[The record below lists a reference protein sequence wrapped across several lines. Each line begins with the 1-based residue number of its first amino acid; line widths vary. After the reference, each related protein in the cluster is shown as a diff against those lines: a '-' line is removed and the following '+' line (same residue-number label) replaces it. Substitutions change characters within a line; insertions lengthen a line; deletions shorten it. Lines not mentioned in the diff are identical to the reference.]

1 MIIYKLPNCLLIIF
15 LLINISCTNTRVVL
29 EGTKKILNKSKAG
42 SGAQEKLKKDFA
54 SQNKKF
60 KNESNSLKKEETEL
74 ITQKKSLSPEDY
86 KKKVSA
92 LRKKNIDFQQRRRK
106 ASNDFV
112 TKKNNARN
120 QLLQALNPVLQK
132 YMSDNNIMMIVN
144 EKNVI
149 LANSKRDLTKTII
162 GLLDKEL
169 KSIKLN

>member
-1 MIIYKLPNCLLIIF
+1 MKYLKLTVLLF
-15 LLINISCTNTRVVL
+15 LLLGFSNISFSEEVYFVNMQT
-29 EGTKKILNKSKAG
+29 ILNKSKAG
-42 SGAQEKLKKDFA
+42 SGAQEKLKKDFE

-60 KNESNSLKKEETEL
+60 KDESNSLKKQETEL
-74 ITQKKSLSPEDY
+74 IAQKKSLSPEEY
-86 KKKVSA
+86 KTKVSA
-92 LRKKNIDFQQRRRK
+92 LRKKNIDFQKRRRK

-120 QLLQALNPVLQK
+120 QLLKALNPILQK
-132 YMSDNNIMMIVN
+132 YMSENNVMMIIN

-149 LANSKRDLTKTII
+149 LANSKKDLTKTII

>member
-1 MIIYKLPNCLLIIF
+1 MKYLRLTVLLF
-15 LLINISCTNTRVVL
+15 LILGFSNISFAEEIYFVNMQT
-29 EGTKKILNKSKAG
+29 ILNQSKAG
-42 SGAQEKLKKDFA
+42 SSAQEKLKKDFS

-60 KNESNSLKKEETEL
+60 KDESNSLKKEESEL
-74 ITQKKSLSPEDY
+74 IKQKTSLSPEEY

-112 TKKNNARN
+112 TKKNRARN
-120 QLLQALNPVLQK
+120 ELLKALNPILQK
-132 YMSDNNIMMIVN
+132 YMSENNVMMIIN

-149 LANSKRDLTKTII
+149 LANSKRDLTKNII
-162 GLLDKEL
+162 DLLDKEL

>member
-1 MIIYKLPNCLLIIF
+1 MKYLKLTALLF
-15 LLINISCTNTRVVL
+15 LLSFFSNVSLAEEIYFVNMQT
-29 EGTKKILNKSKAG
+29 ILNKSKAG
-42 SGAQEKLKKDFA
+42 SGAQEKLKKDFS

-60 KNESNSLKKEETEL
+60 KDESNSLKKEETEL
-74 ITQKKSLSPEDY
+74 INQKKSLSPEEY

-106 ASNDFV
+106 ASSDFV

-120 QLLQALNPVLQK
+120 QLLKALNPILQK
-132 YMSDNNIMMIVN
+132 YMSENKVMMIIN

-162 GLLDKEL
+162 DLLDKEL

>member
-1 MIIYKLPNCLLIIF
+1 MKYLKLTVLLF
-15 LLINISCTNTRVVL
+15 LLLGFSNISFSEEVYFVNMQT
-29 EGTKKILNKSKAG
+29 ILNKSKAG

-74 ITQKKSLSPEDY
+74 ITQKKSLSPEEY

-120 QLLQALNPVLQK
+120 QLLQALNPILQK
-132 YMSDNNIMMIVN
+132 YMTDNNIMMIVN

>member
-1 MIIYKLPNCLLIIF
+1 MKYLRLTVLLF
-15 LLINISCTNTRVVL
+15 LILGFSNISFAEEIYFVNMQT
-29 EGTKKILNKSKAG
+29 ILNQSKAG
-42 SGAQEKLKKDFA
+42 STAQEKLKKDFS

-60 KNESNSLKKEETEL
+60 KDESNSLKKEESEL
-74 ITQKKSLSPEDY
+74 IKQKKSLSAEEY

-112 TKKNNARN
+112 VKKNRARN
-120 QLLQALNPVLQK
+120 ELLKALNPILQK
-132 YMSDNNIMMIVN
+132 YMTENNVMMIFN

>member
-1 MIIYKLPNCLLIIF
+1 MKYLRLTALLF
-15 LLINISCTNTRVVL
+15 LILGFSNISFAEEIYFVNMQT
-29 EGTKKILNKSKAG
+29 ILNQSKAG
-42 SGAQEKLKKDFA
+42 SSAQEKLKKDFS

-60 KNESNSLKKEETEL
+60 KDESNSLKKEESEL
-74 ITQKKSLSPEDY
+74 IKQKKSLSPEEY

-112 TKKNNARN
+112 TKKNSARN
-120 QLLQALNPVLQK
+120 ELLKALNPILQK
-132 YMSDNNIMMIVN
+132 YMSENNVMMIIN

>member
-1 MIIYKLPNCLLIIF
+1 MKYLKLTVLLF
-15 LLINISCTNTRVVL
+15 LLLGFSNISFSEEVYFVNMQT
-29 EGTKKILNKSKAG
+29 ILNKSKAG

-120 QLLQALNPVLQK
+120 QLLQALNPILQK